1 MNDGVPDM
9 YQISKNHIAVPP
21 GETIKEQLEIWEITK
36 AEFLSRMGMTEDEG
50 EALLEGDMALTSDIA
65 SRLESALSIDK
76 GFWLGL
82 VGLYREDLKKVEE
95 ENARMKKPARS

>member
-36 AEFLSRMGMTEDEG
+36 AEFLSRMGMTP
-50 EALLEGDMALTSDIA
+50 
-65 SRLESALSIDK
+65 
-76 GFWLGL
+76 
-82 VGLYREDLKKVEE
+82 KVLQ
-95 ENARMKKPARS
+95 

>member
-1 MNDGVPDM
+1 M

-36 AEFLSRMGMTEDEG
+36 AEFLSRMGMSEDE
-50 EALLEGDMALTSDIA
+50 MALTPDIA

-82 VGLYREDLKKVEE
+82 EGLYREDLKKVEE
-95 ENARMKKPARS
+95 ENARMKKRTRS

>member
-1 MNDGVPDM
+1 M

-36 AEFLSRMGMTEDEG
+36 AEFLSRMGMSEDEI
-50 EALLEGDMALTSDIA
+50 EARLEGDMALTPDIA

-76 GFWLGL
+76 GFWLE
-82 VGLYREDLKKVEE
+82 GLYREDLKKVEE
-95 ENARMKKPARS
+95 ENARMKKRTRS

>member
-1 MNDGVPDM
+1 M

-36 AEFLSRMGMTEDEG
+36 AEFLSRMGMTEDE
-50 EALLEGDMALTSDIA
+50 MALTSDIA

-82 VGLYREDLKKVEE
+82 EGLYREDLKKVEE

>member
-1 MNDGVPDM
+1 M

-36 AEFLSRMGMTEDEG
+36 GMTEDEI
-50 EALLEGDMALTSDIA
+50 EALLEGDMALTPDIA

-82 VGLYREDLKKVEE
+82 EGLYREDLKKVEE
-95 ENARMKKPARS
+95 ENARMKKRTRS